1 MKYSVRNIIIGYVA
15 VIGGILLILYITFNT
30 LSSQENTQVEI
41 SKAREVLQALGP
53 ALANMQLLES
63 TRDGYLHHPDTAHL
77 GYFERILEDMRGNL
91 RKIRELESN
100 EKEQAGSYSQ
110 LAGHLSAMIDTS
122 EKVLMAMKSKPGPAP
137 GMNAVGYIDRFRQ
150 ISERLEN
157 ENRELLNRSYSKSID
172 QNRRM
177 FSYIF
182 ILAGLLILLLLLT
195 CVLIMRDI
203 THLKTTEGQLKKF
216 NERLEA
222 QVAQK
227 TAETRKSEERYRAVI
242 EQASDAIMVTDPKG
256 KFIDVNTAMC
266 KQFGYTR
273 EEFLNLNI
281 TNLIDP
287 EQLKADPIRFDLME
301 NGVQFTRERRMI
313 RKNGTVVEVEANVK
327 KIADGRIM
335 AIARDISERKRTE
348 ELIRR
353 EKALS
358 DSIINSLP
366 GIFYLQTMEGK
377 YLRWNKEFETISEYR
392 KEEIP
397 SLTPFDFFE
406 GQDKKALEESIQQ
419 VFKEGS
425 TQLEAVVVTRSGK
438 RIPYFLTGQLIE
450 YEGRPCLI
458 GTGIDITGRKELEE
472 AILKQEV
479 QAQKMI
485 IRAVLQAEER
495 ERNIIGQELHDNVN
509 QILASAKLYLSMAE
523 TDEELRETLIRNSL
537 KYIEDAIQEIRS
549 LSKSQVTPLKII
561 NLQELVED
569 LLNEFDQ
576 KASISTDFN
585 YNVSDNVVVDE
596 DLKLNIY
603 RVIQEQLNNVLKH
616 SSAEKVSVS
625 VEGING
631 WLKVKIVDDGK
642 GFSLDKRRNGI
653 GIANMTNRVE
663 SYNGEIRINTS
674 PGKGC
679 VVDVKI
685 PTPPNPLKG
694 E

>member
-1 MKYSVRNIIIGYVA
+1 MKYSVRNIIIAYVA
-15 VIGGILLILYITFNT
+15 VIAGILLILYITFNT
-30 LSSQENTQVEI
+30 LSSQEKTQVDI
-41 SKAREVLQALGP
+41 SNAREVLQALGP
-53 ALANMQLLES
+53 TLTNMQLLET
-63 TRDGYLHHPDTAHL
+63 TRDGYRHHPDTVHL
-77 GYFERILEDMRGNL
+77 GYFERILGDMRLDLKRIQALKAN
-91 RKIRELESN
+91 KSEKAESYQKLET
-100 EKEQAGSYSQ
+100 Y
-110 LAGHLSAMIDTS
+110 LSSMIDTS
-122 EKVLMAMKSKPGPAP
+122 EKLLVGMRAKPGPP
-137 GMNAVGYIDRFRQ
+137 PSMNAVGYIDRFRQ
-150 ISERLEN
+150 VSDKLED
-157 ENRELLNRSYSKSID
+157 ENREILNRSYSNSID

-177 FSYIF
+177 FAYVSS
-182 ILAGLLILLLLLT
+182 LVGMLILLLILT

-203 THLKTTEGQLKKF
+203 NILKTTEAQLKKF
-216 NERLEA
+216 NERLET
-222 QVAQK
+222 QVVNK
-227 TAETRKSEERYRAVI
+227 TAEIRKSEERYRAVI

-287 EQLKADPIRFDLME
+287 EQLKTDPIRFDLME

-335 AIARDISERKRTE
+335 AIARDISERKRTD

-353 EKALS
+353 EKTLS

-377 YLRWNKEFETISEYR
+377 YLRWNKEFETISEYSN
-392 KEEIP
+392 EEIP

-406 GQDKKALEESIQQ
+406 GQDRKALEETIEK
-419 VFKEGS
+419 VFKDGS
-425 TQLEAVVVTRSGK
+425 AQVEAVVVTRSGK

-495 ERNIIGQELHDNVN
+495 ERNTIGQELHDNVN

-523 TDEELRETLIRNSL
+523 TDEELRETLIKNSL

-576 KASISTDFN
+576 KASIRTDFN
-585 YNVSDNVVVDE
+585 YNVSDSVVVDE

-616 SSAEKVSVS
+616 ASAEKVSVS

-631 WLKVKIVDDGK
+631 WLKVKIEDDGK

-685 PTPPNPLKG
+685 PV
-694 E
+694 